1 MFSRPRAMVDP
12 VDHERVARAF
22 PAATATREHATSAID
37 KVPKRK
43 TDSPAQM
50 RGMFF
55 LAA

>member
-1 MFSRPRAMVDP
+1 MFSRPRAMVD
-12 VDHERVARAF
+12 HERVARAF
-22 PAATATREHATSAID
+22 SAATATREHATSAID

>member
-1 MFSRPRAMVDP
+1 MVDP

-22 PAATATREHATSAID
+22 PAATATSEHATS

-55 LAA
+55 LPA